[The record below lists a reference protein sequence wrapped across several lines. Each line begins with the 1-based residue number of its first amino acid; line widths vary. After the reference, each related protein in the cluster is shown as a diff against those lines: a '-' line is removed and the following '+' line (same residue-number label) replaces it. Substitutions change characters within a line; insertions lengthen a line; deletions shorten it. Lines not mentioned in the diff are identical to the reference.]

1 MTFVADTMTRVIEAS
16 QWHAALV
23 GHTLNRMRE
32 GGVLC
37 DIIVQSCEGREFLA
51 HGCILAA
58 ASPIL
63 KSAINNIVGQLS
75 ILRLDWLSGAV
86 LETLLDFIYTGEMK
100 TVADDSTATGDI
112 LYAVSQLE
120 MTGVMMVGSPD
131 GQSKGVWLSF

>member
-1 MTFVADTMTRVIEAS
+1 MTLVADTMTRVVEAS
-16 QWHAALV
+16 AWHASLV

-100 TVADDSTATGDI
+100 MVADDSTATGDI

-120 MTGVMMVGSPD
+120 MAGMMMVGSPD
-131 GQSKGVWLSF
+131 GQSKGVWPTF